1 MKGLEN
7 RASQVSCRLKA
18 LEMDD
23 SGKKPLGRILLE
35 QKVLSKKN
43 LQDYLERQ
51 KETGDRLG
59 TIIDKDT
66 PEKHNSLLRA
76 LSIQHGVPAVN
87 LDEVIIHLQIL
98 RFVPREIA
106 VKNRIIPIV
115 EKGDHLFLAMTDPQN
130 HNVVDEIEFVTG
142 KKVFRYVTLEHSVEQ
157 VINDCYRLQQEGEE
171 FYRGHQVD
179 EEKYQRIVA
188 ALSRAQDGA
197 TAGEREQPI
206 EKLEASAVSPEAEDL
221 VPAEPD
227 FFQSSAQDMPAP
239 PTGTPAEEDVSF
251 SISTE
256 HVVPKRSPEEGKQGA
271 RILVVDDEEDILNLI
286 SKVLTEN
293 TYEVI
298 TTQHGRE
305 ALAIVKS
312 ENVDL
317 IILDAMLPEIHG
329 FDICKK
335 LKASSKYGH
344 IPVLMISAIYRGWR
358 FAQDLKESYGV
369 DAFIEKP
376 FKIQELLNNVETVLK
391 MTPAAPTEEAR
402 TVMSEEARS
411 HLEASAVAYRAGD
424 LKTAI
429 GHLKASIKI
438 DPLSQKLHYNLALLY
453 GKAGMVYYAISE
465 LETVLELDPT
475 MFQAMKNLAVLYQEA
490 GFKNKAIEMWER
502 SLGICDDE
510 DTRQKIREHL
520 MTLL

>member
-1 MKGLEN
+1 MKN
-7 RASQVSCRLKA
+7 RAVLVSFRLKA
-18 LEMDD
+18 LTMDD

-35 QKVLSKKN
+35 QKVLNKKN
-43 LQDYLERQ
+43 LQDYLEMQ

-66 PEKHNSLLRA
+66 PEKHSSLLRA

-87 LDEVIIHLQIL
+87 LDEVIIQLKIL
-98 RFVPREIA
+98 RFVPKEIA
-106 VKNRIIPIV
+106 VRNRIIPIV
-115 EKGDHLFLAMTDPQN
+115 DKGDHLFLAMTDPQN

-142 KKVFRYVTLEHSVEQ
+142 KKVFRYVTLEHSVEK
-157 VINDCYRLQQEGEE
+157 VIDECYRLQQEGEA
-171 FYRGHQVD
+171 FYRGLEVD
-179 EEKYQRIVA
+179 DEKYAKIVA
-188 ALSRAQDGA
+188 ALSRSQDTEAAAQQVQP
-197 TAGEREQPI
+197 GEEIRE
-206 EKLEASAVSPEAEDL
+206 AAVSQESESMEDSNL
-221 VPAEPD
+221 LPA
-227 FFQSSAQDMPAP
+227 SAQDMPAP
-239 PTGTPAEEDVSF
+239 PTETPAEEDVDF
-251 SISTE
+251 FISTE
-256 HVVPKRSPEEGKQGA
+256 HVVPAGSEEGGKKGV

-293 TYEVI
+293 KYEVI

-305 ALAIVKS
+305 ALAIVKN
-312 ENVDL
+312 EDVDL

-329 FDICKK
+329 FDICKR
-335 LKASSKYGH
+335 LKSSSKYGH

-358 FAQDLKESYGV
+358 FAKDLKESYGV

-376 FKIQELLNNVETVLK
+376 FKIQDLLGNVEAMLQL
-391 MTPAAPTEEAR
+391 TPAAPTEEAK
-402 TVMSEEARS
+402 TVMSQEARS
-411 HLEASAVAYRAGD
+411 HLEASAVAYKKGD

-429 GHLKASIKI
+429 GHLKASVKI

-465 LETVLELDPT
+465 LEAVLELEPT

-502 SLGICDDE
+502 SLSICEEDE
-510 DTRQKIREHL
+510 TRQKIRDHL

>member
-1 MKGLEN
+1 M
-7 RASQVSCRLKA
+7 AMS
-18 LEMDD
+18 D

-43 LQDYLERQ
+43 LQDYLEKQ

-59 TIIDKDT
+59 TIIDRET

-106 VKNRIIPIV
+106 VRNRIIPIV

-142 KKVFRYVTLEHSVEQ
+142 KKVFRYVALEHSVEQ
-157 VINDCYRLQQEGEE
+157 VIDECYRLQQEGEE
-171 FYRGHQVD
+171 FFRGRDVD
-179 EEKYQRIVA
+179 DEKFAKIVTV
-188 ALSRAQDGA
+188 LSRSHDGGA
-197 TAGEREQPI
+197 AAVPELPVQE
-206 EKLEASAVSPEAEDL
+206 LEPPAVSPEIEDL

-227 FFQSSAQDMPAP
+227 LFQASAMDMPAP
-239 PTGTPAEEDVSF
+239 PTETPADEDVDF
-251 SISTE
+251 LVSTE
-256 HVVPKRSPEEGKQGA
+256 HVVPARSGEEGKQAA

-293 TYEVI
+293 NYEVM

-305 ALAIVKS
+305 ALAIVKK

-376 FKIQELLNNVETVLK
+376 FKIQELLGNVETMLQ
-391 MTPAAPTEEAR
+391 MTSSAPTEEAR

-411 HLEASAVAYRAGD
+411 HLEASAVAYREGD

-465 LETVLELDPT
+465 LETVLELEPA

-502 SLGICDDE
+502 SIGICDDE
-510 DTRQKIREHL
+510 ATKQKIREHL